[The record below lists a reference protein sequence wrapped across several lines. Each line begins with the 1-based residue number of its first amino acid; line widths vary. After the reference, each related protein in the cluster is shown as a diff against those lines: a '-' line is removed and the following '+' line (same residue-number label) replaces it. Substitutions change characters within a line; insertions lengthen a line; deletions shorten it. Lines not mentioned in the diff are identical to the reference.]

1 MMPYA
6 TALIPFAKEYD
17 GPRMLQYDLTILF
30 IWYAVPISLL
40 GLRAALA
47 GYRAWKKRS
56 ELRQLEKKTT
66 PFTREI

>member
-1 MMPYA
+1 
-6 TALIPFAKEYD
+6 
-17 GPRMLQYDLTILF
+17 MLQYDLTILF

-47 GYRAWKKRS
+47 AYRAWKKRS

>member
-1 MMPYA
+1 
-6 TALIPFAKEYD
+6 
-17 GPRMLQYDLTILF
+17 MLQYDLTILF
-30 IWYAVPISLL
+30 IWYAIPISLL

-66 PFTREI
+66 PFAREI